1 MNIQHRPHHHV
12 SDFNPFNLHQHQHQ
26 QSPPQL
32 STTCISHQCRQQQQ
46 QQQQIITN
54 NNSFNN
60 STSNGGQSFLIA
72 TNNDLTRSLNNK
84 FSSWNNNTSLQ
95 NTHFDS
101 NQNVFL
107 LDG

>member
-1 MNIQHRPHHHV
+1 MNIQHHPHHHV
-12 SDFNPFNLHQHQHQ
+12 SEFSPFNLYQHQNQ

-32 STTCISHQCRQQQQ
+32 STTCISHQCRQQQH
-46 QQQQIITN
+46 IITN

-60 STSNGGQSFLIA
+60 STSNDGQSFLVA

-101 NQNVFL
+101 NQSPFL